1 MVSIDKATE
10 QVSLISTYT
19 QNDAIT
25 PQVITPAKQH
35 TSTKQHTSSVVQ
47 TQTEVIVS
55 TATEVTNVVKY
66 I

>member
-1 MVSIDKATE
+1 MR
-10 QVSLISTYT
+10 LISTYT